1 MKKRSYLF
9 HFSIIASLLG
19 LILLLAPPPVSGR
32 GANKV
37 YSIQLDGDSINPVT
51 SEYIVGAIDKAT
63 RDKAECLI
71 IKLDTPGGLLSSTR
85 SIVKS
90 MLTSKVPLVVYI
102 SPSGSR
108 AGSAGVFITYAS
120 HVAAMAPSTNIGAA
134 HPVTYGQSPKNNR
147 EWEDLKE
154 IIQEIREQTQ
164 KLSDQQE
171 SEQAQSESENET
183 DETDATT
190 GRAESDTAEKP
201 AAPPGTAETTDT
213 AGEAEQTTP
222 TDAEPEPPQ
231 AAEADKYED
240 LEPDDDAMGS
250 KVLQDTV
257 AFIRA
262 IAQARNRNV
271 QWAVK
276 SVTKSVSITDEEALE
291 QGVVEIIAKNDRELL
306 KQLDGRVVVIDGQ
319 ERPLQTASAAIVDVS
334 MTLRQKFFNV
344 LADPNIAY
352 ILLILGFFGLL
363 FEVTHPGFGLPGIL
377 GTIFLILAFYSLQ
390 TLPTNYAG
398 LALILVGIIFLIA
411 EAYVPGFGLFTIS
424 GIVSLVIGSFLLF
437 DAGDPTMRVS
447 KSIIFAFTLAFSG
460 ITIFVLHTFVKTYRA
475 KKTTG
480 QEGMVGEEGTAA
492 SKLEPGKKGKVFV
505 HGEYWN
511 AISDEQIDQDEE
523 IVVESVKG
531 LTVKVKKRIS

>member
-1 MKKRSYLF
+1 MNKRRYVF
-9 HFSIIASLLG
+9 HFSIIAGMVGLG
-19 LILLLAPPPVSGR
+19 LLFSPLQASGR
-32 GANKV
+32 ANKV

-51 SEYIVGAIDKAT
+51 SEYIIGAIHKAT
-63 RDKAECLI
+63 LDDAEGLI

-85 SIVKS
+85 SIVKG

-120 HVAAMAPSTNIGAA
+120 HVAAMAPSTHIGAA
-134 HPVTYGQSPKNNR
+134 HPVSYGQAPKNNK
-147 EWEDLKE
+147 EWEDLKK
-154 IIQEIREQTQ
+154 IIKEIREQTE
-164 KLSDQQE
+164 KLSDKPE
-171 SEQAQSESENET
+171 KSTDRAQTPEKKP
-183 DETDATT
+183 D
-190 GRAESDTAEKP
+190 AEKT
-201 AAPPGTAETTDT
+201 ADEPGTAPKESTGVDQEKKTEKNITDEVKDKPTEKETDN
-213 AGEAEQTTP
+213 AQENE
-222 TDAEPEPPQ
+222 ENN
-231 AAEADKYED
+231 YED
-240 LEPDDDAMGS
+240 LVPDKDAMGS

-271 QWAVK
+271 KWAVK
-276 SVTKSVSITDEEALE
+276 SVTKSISITNEEAIKK
-291 QGVVEIIAKNDRELL
+291 GVVEIIAKNDADLL
-306 KQLDGRVVVIDGQ
+306 KQLDGRVVVVNGE
-319 ERPLQTASAAIVDVS
+319 ERKLHTASATIVDLS
-334 MTLRQKFFNV
+334 MTMRQEIFNV

-411 EAYVPGFGLFTIS
+411 EVYVPGFGLFTIS
-424 GIVSLVIGSFLLF
+424 GIISLVIGSLLLF

-447 KSIIFAFTLAFSG
+447 KSIIFTITLAFSG
-460 ITIFVLHTFVKTYRA
+460 IAIFILHALVKTCRA

-480 QEGMVGEEGTAA
+480 QEGMVGAEGTAQTT
-492 SKLEPGKKGKVFV
+492 LEPGKKGKVFV

-511 AISDEQIDQDEE
+511 AISDEKINKDED
-523 IVVESVKG
+523 IVVENVKG
-531 LTVKVKKRIS
+531 LTVKVKKKSN